1 MNKLSI
7 IIPVYNLEKYIGKC
21 LDSLIKQLPLDGSVQ
36 VYTIDDGSKD
46 HSKSVIQSY
55 EEKNHCIHYV
65 YKENGGVSSARNLGL
80 ELIDSEYVTFIDGD
94 DWVSDDYLSII
105 LDELKKEPELLCFNC
120 FFVTD
125 SKSIQKIW
133 VTNEKVNL
141 NPGDGMYGFLQ
152 FKYQKTFKPYIWNK
166 IYKLETIRM
175 NHCKFDENKKFAED
189 MLFNADYLECI
200 DSYQTIDNG
209 LYYYYQREGSTMNSY
224 KSYFVDDTLEF
235 IKIYNDISSKHHL
248 DLDEN
253 SLYTF
258 YLSRYFGII
267 NNEGKS
273 KQFKKGWKQIQKY
286 LNYTNFK
293 NGKLKRLHFSKLDL
307 KCKAYSICIQFHLT
321 LLIYTIVYLRYLI
334 IR

>member
-21 LDSLIKQLPLDGSVQ
+21 LDSIIKQLPLDGSVQ

-55 EEKNHCIHYV
+55 VEKNHCIHYV

-105 LDELKKEPELLCFNC
+105 LDELKKEPELLCFNY
-120 FFVTD
+120 FIASDT
-125 SKSIQKIW
+125 KSVQNVW
-133 VTNEKVNL
+133 VGNEEVNL
-141 NPGDGMYGFLQ
+141 NPGDGMNGFLHFQ
-152 FKYQKTFKPYIWNK
+152 YQKTIRPFIWNK

-175 NHCKFDENKKFAED
+175 NHCRFDENKKFAED

-200 DSYQTIDNG
+200 KTYRTIDKS
-209 LYYYYQREGSTMNSY
+209 LYYYYQREGSTIHSY

-235 IKIYNDISSKHHL
+235 IKIYNGISSKHHL

-293 NGKLKRLHFSKLDL
+293 NDKLKRLDFPKLDL
-307 KCKAYSICIQFHLT
+307 KCKAYSVCIQFHFT
-321 LLIYTIVYLRYLI
+321 FLIYTIVYLRYLLG
-334 IR
+334 